1 MVYKIQGNF
10 NEDNFEGIFKK
21 LGPHFKLIYKY
32 NTLFAALID
41 YNFVNKSES
50 YLRNAL
56 RPSKDF
62 YISEINEKNIM
73 REEQS
78 IIQWCRDNLVN
89 LDRQRY
95 EKEEQA
101 RLKKVKIL
109 NQILSFYRLNLKE
122 WQGSKYILS
131 NLRGGSIIVNDLGD
145 LWAKVYEL
153 EKISPDALDI
163 KLLHFLHHG

>member
-21 LGPHFKLIYKY
+21 LGPHFKLMYKY

-101 RLKKVKIL
+101 RLKKVMKAMDNMEAIL
-109 NQILSFYRLNLKE
+109 QEQMISKSIEKQKAEKQDAENKNIENKTEGKE
-122 WQGSKYILS
+122 
-131 NLRGGSIIVNDLGD
+131 GD
-145 LWAKVYEL
+145 
-153 EKISPDALDI
+153 
-163 KLLHFLHHG
+163 

>member
-21 LGPHFKLIYKY
+21 LGPHFKLMYKY

-89 LDRQRY
+89 LDRQKY

-101 RLKKVKIL
+101 RLKEVMKAMDNMEAILQEQKEKMISKSIEKQKAEKQDAKNKNIENKNKIEG
-109 NQILSFYRLNLKE
+109 KE
-122 WQGSKYILS
+122 
-131 NLRGGSIIVNDLGD
+131 
-145 LWAKVYEL
+145 
-153 EKISPDALDI
+153 EK
-163 KLLHFLHHG
+163 

>member
-21 LGPHFKLIYKY
+21 LGPHFKFMYKY

-89 LDRQRY
+89 LDRQKY

-101 RLKKVKIL
+101 RLKEVMKAMDNMETIL
-109 NQILSFYRLNLKE
+109 QEQKE
-122 WQGSKYILS
+122 QMISKRIEKQKAEKQDAE
-131 NLRGGSIIVNDLGD
+131 NKNIENKTEGKDGD
-145 LWAKVYEL
+145 
-153 EKISPDALDI
+153 
-163 KLLHFLHHG
+163 

>member
-10 NEDNFEGIFKK
+10 NEDNFESIFKK
-21 LGPHFKLIYKY
+21 LGPHFKLMYKY

-89 LDRQRY
+89 LDRQKY

-101 RLKKVKIL
+101 RLKEVMKAMDNMEAIL
-109 NQILSFYRLNLKE
+109 QEQKE
-122 WQGSKYILS
+122 QMISK
-131 NLRGGSIIVNDLGD
+131 SI
-145 LWAKVYEL
+145 
-153 EKISPDALDI
+153 EKQKSEKQDAEN
-163 KLLHFLHHG
+163 KNKTEGKEGN

>member
-21 LGPHFKLIYKY
+21 LGPHFKLMYKY

-101 RLKKVKIL
+101 RLKEVMKAMDNMEVIL
-109 NQILSFYRLNLKE
+109 QEQMINKSIEKQKAKKQDAENKNIKNNSIKNKNKTEGKE
-122 WQGSKYILS
+122 
-131 NLRGGSIIVNDLGD
+131 GD
-145 LWAKVYEL
+145 
-153 EKISPDALDI
+153 
-163 KLLHFLHHG
+163 

>member
-21 LGPHFKLIYKY
+21 LGPHFKLMYKY

-101 RLKKVKIL
+101 RLKEVMKAMDNMEVIL
-109 NQILSFYRLNLKE
+109 QEQMINKSIEKQKTEKQDVENKNIENNSIKNKNKTEGKE
-122 WQGSKYILS
+122 
-131 NLRGGSIIVNDLGD
+131 GD
-145 LWAKVYEL
+145 
-153 EKISPDALDI
+153 
-163 KLLHFLHHG
+163 

>member
-21 LGPHFKLIYKY
+21 LGPHFKLMYKY

-78 IIQWCRDNLVN
+78 IIQWCRDNLVS
-89 LDRQRY
+89 LDRQKY

-101 RLKKVKIL
+101 RLKEVMKAMDNMETIL
-109 NQILSFYRLNLKE
+109 QEQMINKSIEKQKTEKQDVENKNIENNSIKNKNKTEGKE
-122 WQGSKYILS
+122 
-131 NLRGGSIIVNDLGD
+131 GD
-145 LWAKVYEL
+145 
-153 EKISPDALDI
+153 
-163 KLLHFLHHG
+163 

>member
-21 LGPHFKLIYKY
+21 LRPHFKLMYKY

-89 LDRQRY
+89 LDRQKY

-101 RLKKVKIL
+101 RLKKVMKAMDNMEAIL
-109 NQILSFYRLNLKE
+109 QEQKE
-122 WQGSKYILS
+122 QMISK
-131 NLRGGSIIVNDLGD
+131 SIEKQKAKKQDTEDKNIENKTEGKEGD
-145 LWAKVYEL
+145 
-153 EKISPDALDI
+153 
-163 KLLHFLHHG
+163 

>member
-21 LGPHFKLIYKY
+21 LSPHFKLMYKY

-89 LDRQRY
+89 LDRQKY

-101 RLKKVKIL
+101 RLKEVMKAMDNMEAILQEQMISKSIEKQKAEKQDVKNKNIE
-109 NQILSFYRLNLKE
+109 NKNKIEGKE
-122 WQGSKYILS
+122 
-131 NLRGGSIIVNDLGD
+131 
-145 LWAKVYEL
+145 
-153 EKISPDALDI
+153 EK
-163 KLLHFLHHG
+163 

>member
-10 NEDNFEGIFKK
+10 NEDNFESIFKK
-21 LGPHFKLIYKY
+21 LGPHFKLMYKY

-78 IIQWCRDNLVN
+78 IIQWCRDNLVS
-89 LDRQRY
+89 LDRQKY

-101 RLKKVKIL
+101 RLKEVMKAMDNMETIL
-109 NQILSFYRLNLKE
+109 QEQMINKSIEKQKTEKQDVENKNIENNSIENKNKTEGKE
-122 WQGSKYILS
+122 
-131 NLRGGSIIVNDLGD
+131 GD
-145 LWAKVYEL
+145 
-153 EKISPDALDI
+153 
-163 KLLHFLHHG
+163 

>member
-10 NEDNFEGIFKK
+10 NEDNFESIFKK
-21 LGPHFKLIYKY
+21 LGPHFKLMYKY

-78 IIQWCRDNLVN
+78 IIQWCRDNLVS
-89 LDRQRY
+89 LDRQKY

-101 RLKKVKIL
+101 RLKEVMKAMDNMEAILQEQMISKSIEKQKAEKQDAENKNIENKIEG
-109 NQILSFYRLNLKE
+109 KE
-122 WQGSKYILS
+122 E
-131 NLRGGSIIVNDLGD
+131 D
-145 LWAKVYEL
+145 
-153 EKISPDALDI
+153 
-163 KLLHFLHHG
+163 